1 MLANLSLRT
10 KLSIY
15 VGAAISV
22 AVALCI
28 ALFIFQAATRINSES
43 ESARRLA
50 NDFIVSALPSINQ
63 LDKPEAELERLI
75 KEANHLRHARIY
87 SSRTSV
93 QDDTGNS
100 LESPPNWFTRFLTP
114 NSEGREIEVVTKSGF
129 EDKITIKANPADE
142 ITEIWQ
148 EIKWISIASLGVIS
162 ATVLIISIVVS
173 NTLSP
178 LAGYVQA
185 LSLLDAGKRTLTVAG
200 DKTPEF
206 KIIADRINGL
216 SQTLSKLDEQNHLLI
231 QKMITLQDNERKEIA
246 RDLHDEFGPAL
257 FMSRI
262 CVGELKKKI
271 TISLGEDKYLND
283 WSAVD
288 QNIDKLQQVNRK
300 ILGRLRPAAL
310 EEMGLSGAIEAMI
323 KSWRKTD
330 PSVEMVYYFPEEK
343 LTMTE
348 IQSLT
353 AYRIIQ
359 ESLTN
364 IYRHSR
370 ATKVNVRLF
379 LEKLSPSSQLVI
391 SVADNGIGIGEN
403 SQDGIGLRGMK
414 ERMLIVGGELKISR
428 LSPSGTEIKALMP
441 LS

>member
-50 NDFIVSALPSINQ
+50 NDFIVSALPSTNQ

-114 NSEGREIEVVTKSGF
+114 NSESREIEVVTKSGF

-148 EIKWISIASLGVIS
+148 EIKWISIASLGVIF

-216 SQTLSKLDEQNHLLI
+216 SQTLSKLDEENHLLI

-379 LEKLSPSSQLVI
+379 LEKLTPSSQLVI

>member
-15 VGAAISV
+15 VGAAISA

-114 NSEGREIEVVTKSGF
+114 NSESREIEVVTKSGF

-185 LSLLDAGKRTLTVAG
+185 LSLLDAGKRTLTVTG

-370 ATKVNVRLF
+370 ATKVNVHLF

>member
-1 MLANLSLRT
+1 
-10 KLSIY
+10 
-15 VGAAISV
+15 
-22 AVALCI
+22 
-28 ALFIFQAATRINSES
+28 
-43 ESARRLA
+43 
-50 NDFIVSALPSINQ
+50 
-63 LDKPEAELERLI
+63 
-75 KEANHLRHARIY
+75 
-87 SSRTSV
+87 
-93 QDDTGNS
+93 
-100 LESPPNWFTRFLTP
+100 
-114 NSEGREIEVVTKSGF
+114 
-129 EDKITIKANPADE
+129 
-142 ITEIWQ
+142 
-148 EIKWISIASLGVIS
+148 
-162 ATVLIISIVVS
+162 
-173 NTLSP
+173 
-178 LAGYVQA
+178 
-185 LSLLDAGKRTLTVAG
+185 
-200 DKTPEF
+200 
-206 KIIADRINGL
+206 
-216 SQTLSKLDEQNHLLI
+216 
-231 QKMITLQDNERKEIA
+231 MITLQDNERKEIA

-330 PSVEMVYYFPEEK
+330 PSIGMVYYFPEEK
-343 LTMTE
+343 FVMTE

-364 IYRHSR
+364 IYRHSH
-370 ATKVNVRLF
+370 ATQVSVRLY
-379 LEKLSPSSQLVI
+379 LEKLTPSSQLVI
-391 SVADNGIGIGEN
+391 SVEDNGIGIEEN
-403 SQDGIGLRGMK
+403 SLGGIGLRGMK

>member
-28 ALFIFQAATRINSES
+28 ALFIFQAATRINSEF

-114 NSEGREIEVVTKSGF
+114 NSESREIEVVTKSGF

-162 ATVLIISIVVS
+162 TTVLIISIVVS

-185 LSLLDAGKRTLTVAG
+185 LSFLDAGKRTLTVAG

-216 SQTLSKLDEQNHLLI
+216 SQTLSKLDEENHLLI

-271 TISLGEDKYLND
+271 TISLGEDKYLDD
-283 WSAVD
+283 WNAVD

-330 PSVEMVYYFPEEK
+330 PSVEMAYYFPEEK

-379 LEKLSPSSQLVI
+379 LEKLTPSSQLVI

>member
-15 VGAAISV
+15 VGAAISA

-114 NSEGREIEVVTKSGF
+114 NSESREIEVVTKSGF

-185 LSLLDAGKRTLTVAG
+185 LSLLDAGERTLIVSG
-200 DKTPEF
+200 YKTPEF

-216 SQTLSKLDEQNHLLI
+216 SQTLSKLDEENHLLI

-257 FMSRI
+257 FMLRI

-271 TISLGEDKYLND
+271 TISFGEDKYLND

-330 PSVEMVYYFPEEK
+330 PSVEMVYCFPEEK

>member
-28 ALFIFQAATRINSES
+28 ALFIFHAATRINSES

-114 NSEGREIEVVTKSGF
+114 NSESREIEIVTKSGF

-185 LSLLDAGKRTLTVAG
+185 LSLLDAGERTLIVSG
-200 DKTPEF
+200 YKTPEF

-216 SQTLSKLDEQNHLLI
+216 SQTLSKLDEENHLLI

-257 FMSRI
+257 FMLRI

-271 TISLGEDKYLND
+271 TISFGEDKYLND

-330 PSVEMVYYFPEEK
+330 PSVEMVYCFPEEK